1 MTHTAYVLISCA
13 MGEEQTVLEQIKSIP
28 QIKTAMITYGEYDLV
43 AKIHTESQQEMASII
58 SSQIRQIQKIRSTI
72 TLHVI

>member
-1 MTHTAYVLISCA
+1 MTHTAYVLISC
-13 MGEEQTVLEQIKSIP
+13 MVGEEHAVLEQIKTIP

-43 AKIHTESQQEMASII
+43 AKIQAESQREMGNII

-72 TLHVI
+72 TLHII